1 MADGI
6 VATSSNATSAH
17 VVCSAMDHLPQ
28 LQPLVPIENRSANQ
42 QAEHGNTNSQQ
53 AADVMHSV
61 PG

>member
-1 MADGI
+1 MVGD
-6 VATSSNATSAH
+6 SL
-17 VVCSAMDHLPQ
+17 DHLPE

>member
-1 MADGI
+1 MIAS
-6 VATSSNATSAH
+6 VWMKSSD
-17 VVCSAMDHLPQ
+17 AMDHLPQ

-42 QAEHGNTNSQQ
+42 RAEHGNTNSQQ